1 MFSMDRW
8 VETNSQFLPSW
19 SRPSQRFSRQVLP
32 PGSSLLSRV
41 HWNVLKH
48 KQRQLVFIVKWR
60 QGRECDIKTSSDSY
74 LDAVLYLKIKYFI
87 SFVNFV
93 NIYIT
98 FVYIIDNYNL
108 LLILF
113 KLEIIIYRIIYMF
126 FGKQKNVNTH
136 AN

>member
-1 MFSMDRW
+1 M
-8 VETNSQFLPSW
+8 
-19 SRPSQRFSRQVLP
+19 
-32 PGSSLLSRV
+32 
-41 HWNVLKH
+41 
-48 KQRQLVFIVKWR
+48 
-60 QGRECDIKTSSDSY
+60 
-74 LDAVLYLKIKYFI
+74 DAVLYLKIKYFI

-113 KLEIIIYRIIYMF
+113 KLEIIIYRIINKF
-126 FGKQKNVNTH
+126 FCIQKNVNIH